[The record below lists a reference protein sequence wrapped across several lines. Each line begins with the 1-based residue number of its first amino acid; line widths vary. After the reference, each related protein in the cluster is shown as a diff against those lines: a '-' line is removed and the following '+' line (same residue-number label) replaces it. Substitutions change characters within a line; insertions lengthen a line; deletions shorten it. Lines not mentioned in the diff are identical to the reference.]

1 MRMIALS
8 DKWKDC
14 RIGANGWSS
23 RKFIQMLVNND
34 LNIFN
39 CFLNERNMGIP
50 KISNASLKKYNES
63 T

>member
-23 RKFIQMLVNND
+23 RKFIEMLVNND
-34 LNIFN
+34 PSIFK
-39 CFLNERNMGIP
+39 CYLNERNMGIP
-50 KISNASLKKYNES
+50 KISNVSL
-63 T
+63 